1 MNQPCPKWAN
11 ALRQLLCNQIDRG
24 TAIYFYVSH
33 TPIPV
38 ATEGVWWAKAPKKWT
53 KPPKIEICT
62 L

>member
-38 ATEGVWWAKAPKKWT
+38 ATEGVWWAKALKK
-53 KPPKIEICT
+53 
-62 L
+62 